1 MYEGNHTCAKKCLSA
16 RTMKDAMVLT
26 LEICSAMKTP
36 AYPMAINQAELN
48 ASRQFR

>member
-1 MYEGNHTCAKKCLSA
+1 
-16 RTMKDAMVLT
+16 MKDAMVLT

-36 AYPMAINQAELN
+36 DYPMSINQAELN

>member
-1 MYEGNHTCAKKCLSA
+1 
-16 RTMKDAMVLT
+16 MKDGFDIRELPYN
-26 LEICSAMKTP
+26 AMKTP

>member
-1 MYEGNHTCAKKCLSA
+1 
-16 RTMKDAMVLT
+16 MKDGFDIRELYN
-26 LEICSAMKTP
+26 AMKTP

>member
-1 MYEGNHTCAKKCLSA
+1 
-16 RTMKDAMVLT
+16 MKDQVLT
-26 LEICSAMKTP
+26 LENYNAMKTT